1 VFVVLLVAI
10 TTAQNIRWTG
20 LEGGW
25 IELLN
30 TDFTDRNAANYFRA
44 STGQTVR
51 RLTCGSEGVS
61 LSPSGP
67 RGTLTWSLSSIPEFT
82 EVYLKIR
89 FGFID
94 SWENEEAFITVNGAD
109 VWRKRSTTDQGNHNV
124 HVCGRTTRTDE
135 VETIERVF
143 KLTSPSRSI
152 TIVVGS
158 NLDQPVDNE
167 FFVVSEFVVYVLGNT
182 GVPAVNGG
190 IPPAQ
195 QGRWETVYTS
205 RFTSGADGWVTQAG
219 QPATP
224 YVCGSEGASIRQGGN
239 QNYVQWQSAPLQA
252 FSKVRVTIRFGFIDS
267 WDGEAAW
274 VLVNNREVWR
284 ETSLADQTRHPTN
297 TCGDSSRP
305 PRSNDRFTT
314 ITREIDVPAGT
325 TTVTVRAASAL
336 DQTVDNESFVL
347 SSVRVEVMR
356 P

>member
-1 VFVVLLVAI
+1 VVLLVAV
-10 TTAQNIRWTG
+10 TKAQNIRWTG

-30 TDFTDRNAANYFRA
+30 TEFSDKNTASYFRP

-61 LSPSGP
+61 ISPSGP
-67 RGTLTWSLSSIPEFT
+67 RGSLTWSLSAIPQFT
-82 EVYLKIR
+82 EVYIKIR

-94 SWENEEAFITVNGAD
+94 SWEDEEAFITVNGAD
-109 VWRKRSTTDQGNHNV
+109 VWRKKSTTDQGGHTV

-135 VETIERVF
+135 LETIERAL
-143 KLTSPSRSI
+143 KLTAPSTSI
-152 TIVVGS
+152 TVVIGS

-167 FFVVSEFVVYVLGNT
+167 FFVVSEFIVYVLGST
-182 GVPAVNGG
+182 GAPVIQNG
-190 IPPAQ
+190 IPPALPAQ
-195 QGRWETVYTS
+195 ARWETVYNS
-205 RFTSGADGWVTQAG
+205 KFTSDADGWRTQAG
-219 QPATP
+219 QAATLFT
-224 YVCGSEGASIRQGGN
+224 CGSEGATIRQGGN
-239 QNYVQWQSAPLQA
+239 GNYVQWQSSTLQP

-284 ETSLADQTRHPTN
+284 ETSLANQTQHPTN

-314 ITREIDVPAGT
+314 ITREVDVPAGT
-325 TTVTVRAASAL
+325 TTVSVRVASAL
-336 DQTVDNESFVL
+336 DQDITNESFVL
-347 SSVRVEVMR
+347 PSVRVEVMR